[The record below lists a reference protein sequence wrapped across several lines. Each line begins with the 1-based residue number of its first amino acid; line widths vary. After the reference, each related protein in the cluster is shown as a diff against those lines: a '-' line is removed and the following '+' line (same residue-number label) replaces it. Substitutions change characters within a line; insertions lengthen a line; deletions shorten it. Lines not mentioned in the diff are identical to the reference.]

1 MNNQPEPRRAE
12 GINIKGEE
20 NMAKILIT
28 KSDGTPTKSKVHA
41 LQFLEKKG
49 ISKDCL
55 IQENGQFFY
64 EDLTTP
70 AVTDLPAIEPPPEIF
85 KETKS
90 IKETLLPDG
99 SGVATG
105 VIVTKSL
112 KDVTWDTPVFDK
124 NNERT
129 KLHIVGTDI
138 EAVILAKHPAGQLS
152 NKSRF
157 EISIGDENFIM
168 SVDLISKLFKVWEG

>member
-1 MNNQPEPRRAE
+1 
-12 GINIKGEE
+12 
-20 NMAKILIT
+20 MAKILIT

-64 EDLTTP
+64 EDSEAFAERIP
-70 AVTDLPAIEPPPEIF
+70 KAEAYAEPPEEIF
-85 KETKS
+85 ENTKS

>member
-1 MNNQPEPRRAE
+1 M
-12 GINIKGEE
+12 KV
-20 NMAKILIT
+20 LIT

-41 LQFLEKKG
+41 IKFLQEKG
-49 ISKDCL
+49 IDESCL

-64 EDLTTP
+64 ED
-70 AVTDLPAIEPPPEIF
+70 AEAYAEPPEEIF
-85 KETKS
+85 DNTKS

-99 SGVATG
+99 SGVATD

-112 KDVTWDTPVFDK
+112 KEVTWDTPVFDK

-138 EAVILAKHPAGQLS
+138 EAIIIAKHPAGQLR
-152 NKSRF
+152 NKSAF
-157 EISIGDENFIM
+157 EISIGDENFVM

>member
-1 MNNQPEPRRAE
+1 M
-12 GINIKGEE
+12 
-20 NMAKILIT
+20 KILIT

-64 EDLTTP
+64 EDSEVG
-70 AVTDLPAIEPPPEIF
+70 AVQVTKAEAYAEPPEDIF
-85 KETKS
+85 ENTKPLMES
-90 IKETLLPDG
+90 VKR
-99 SGVATG
+99 
-105 VIVTKSL
+105 L

-129 KLHIVGTDI
+129 KLHVVGTDI
-138 EAVILAKHPAGQLS
+138 DAIILAKHPAGQLR
-152 NKSRF
+152 NKCCF

-168 SVDLISKLFKVWEG
+168 SVDLISKIFKVWEG

>member
-1 MNNQPEPRRAE
+1 MFTEKFTLKNNQPEPQRAE
-12 GINIKGEE
+12 GINKGEE

-64 EDLTTP
+64 EDSEVFAERIP
-70 AVTDLPAIEPPPEIF
+70 KAEAYAEPPEDIF
-85 KETKS
+85 ENTKPLMES
-90 IKETLLPDG
+90 VKR
-99 SGVATG
+99 
-105 VIVTKSL
+105 L

>member
-1 MNNQPEPRRAE
+1 M
-12 GINIKGEE
+12 KV
-20 NMAKILIT
+20 LIT

-41 LQFLEKKG
+41 IKFLQEKG
-49 ISKDCL
+49 IDESCL

-64 EDLTTP
+64 ED
-70 AVTDLPAIEPPPEIF
+70 AEAYAEPPEEIF
-85 KETKS
+85 ENTKS

-105 VIVTKSL
+105 VIMTKSL
-112 KDVTWDTPVFDK
+112 KEVTWDTPVFDK

-138 EAVILAKHPAGQLS
+138 EAIIIAKHPAGQLR
-152 NKSRF
+152 NKSAF
-157 EISIGDENFIM
+157 EISIGDENFVM

>member
-1 MNNQPEPRRAE
+1 MKVL
-12 GINIKGEE
+12 IK
-20 NMAKILIT
+20 

-41 LQFLEKKG
+41 IKFLQEKG
-49 ISKDCL
+49 IDESCL

-64 EDLTTP
+64 ED
-70 AVTDLPAIEPPPEIF
+70 AEA
-85 KETKS
+85 
-90 IKETLLPDG
+90 LLPDG

-105 VIVTKSL
+105 VIMTKSL
-112 KDVTWDTPVFDK
+112 KEVTWDTPVFDK

-138 EAVILAKHPAGQLS
+138 EAIIIAKHPAGQLR
-152 NKSRF
+152 NKSAF
-157 EISIGDENFIM
+157 EISIGDENFVM

>member
-1 MNNQPEPRRAE
+1 MKQ
-12 GINIKGEE
+12 
-20 NMAKILIT
+20 LIT

-41 LQFLEKKG
+41 IKFLQEKG
-49 ISKDCL
+49 IDESCL

-64 EDLTTP
+64 ED
-70 AVTDLPAIEPPPEIF
+70 AEAYAEPPEEIF
-85 KETKS
+85 ENTKS

-112 KDVTWDTPVFDK
+112 KEVTWDTPVFDK

-138 EAVILAKHPAGQLS
+138 EAIIIAKHPAGQLR
-152 NKSRF
+152 NKSAF
-157 EISIGDENFIM
+157 EISIGDENFVM